1 MRSSRRWYALVLL
14 RESAHVAPPR
24 RGRGFSQRVLLDETE
39 LFALMSGR
47 VQRAGRSTCWRHF
60 LRQKLAAGPDRPRP
74 PVGRFRAGP
83 ADRERRSGHFLYRSE
98 RARAKDGSDHVMGW
112 SYLNSAAHALQMIP
126 ESQGRCFLALS
137 KVSIKLNLVAQGDA
151 STHEFG
157 LTPFSFAD
165 RLCEREDIRS
175 GSRWNEKH
183 PIVIGQDE
191 ILPIHRPV
199 CHGGTFQRAVRTWIE
214 PLRTGWD
221 RSEAEDR
228 QPNRSYVSRITMQ
241 APDHDAFE
249 SSPVALKDNKIAYA
263 AFVEP
268 SAVVDHQHVA
278 RSSPLQRLKENVD
291 AASVSSGDY
300 TPREAASWNN
310 CVQERGGAAHWG
322 LSTDARIR

>member
-1 MRSSRRWYALVLL
+1 
-14 RESAHVAPPR
+14 
-24 RGRGFSQRVLLDETE
+24 
-39 LFALMSGR
+39 
-47 VQRAGRSTCWRHF
+47 
-60 LRQKLAAGPDRPRP
+60 
-74 PVGRFRAGP
+74 
-83 ADRERRSGHFLYRSE
+83 
-98 RARAKDGSDHVMGW
+98 MGW
-112 SYLNSAAHALQMIP
+112 SYLNGAAHASQMIP

-191 ILPIHRPV
+191 ILPIHRPI
-199 CHGGTFQRAVRTWIE
+199 CHGGTLQRAVRTWIE

-249 SSPVALKDNKIAYA
+249 SSPAAFKDNKIAYA

-291 AASVSSGDY
+291 AASVSSRDY

-322 LSTDARIR
+322 LSAHARIRQMGGSQCCKPLPNLFVIHASYSLPPVTHQTHIR